1 MNTVIRAGRCRLQ
14 IVDNLHIPP
23 FNRNMQKSPAPQVI
37 ASAPPLPR
45 PPHPAG
51 EAEGAIALLQT
62 NSLAMLVQRE
72 LERRILAGDLPAG
85 AKLNEAAIAGMLG
98 VSRGPVREAFRSL
111 EESGLVRLEKNR
123 GVFVR
128 QVSLEEADEIYELRA
143 ALDEF
148 AGRRVAQKASAG
160 DVRELRALLERMDM
174 AAARDELDAYHHANL
189 QFHDRLV
196 ELAGNAKL
204 LATYRR
210 LVNELHL
217 YRRASLAQAGA
228 LPISTREHHDIVEKI
243 ANGQAVAAGRALHD
257 HVMGSR
263 ERMHRAHDVPTTPPK
278 PARAA
283 PRRRP

>member
-1 MNTVIRAGRCRLQ
+1 M
-14 IVDNLHIPP
+14 PP
-23 FNRNMQKSPAPQVI
+23 FNRNMHKSPAPH
-37 ASAPPLPR
+37 AAARPAPLPR
-45 PPHPAG
+45 PSPDARDTG
-51 EAEGAIALLQT
+51 GAIALVQT
-62 NSLAMLVQRE
+62 NSLSMLVQRE
-72 LERRILAGDLPAG
+72 LERRILAGDLQAG
-85 AKLNEAAIAGMLG
+85 AKLNEAAIADMLG

-128 QVSLEEADEIYELRA
+128 QISLEEADEIYELRA

-148 AGRRVAQKASAG
+148 AGRRVAQRAAAA
-160 DVRELRALLERMDM
+160 DIRELRVLVERMDK
-174 AAARDELDAYHHANL
+174 AAARDELDAYYLANL
-189 QFHDRLV
+189 EFHDRLV

-217 YRRASLAQAGA
+217 YRRATLAQQGA

-243 ANGQAVAAGRALHD
+243 SAGQAAAAGRALYD

-263 ERMHRAHDVPTTPPK
+263 ERMRRAQDAPVPSPK
-278 PARAA
+278 PPRAIL
-283 PRRRP
+283 RKRP